1 MKKSLLALMLAI
13 ALVSLTACGSK
24 VKEPEATATPV
35 VTEAPTAEPTEEPT
49 AEPTE
54 APTAEPTEAPT
65 AEPTEAPTAEPTEAP
80 TAEPTEAPTAVPTE
94 APTAEPTAVPT
105 EAPTAVPTEAPAAT
119 EEPVAEE
126 AALTLSDDV
135 LASAYNGAV
144 TVLKSEIQDEYD
156 QMLSQYVAYYAQYGY
171 SVDEYDTELQASV
184 AQETVQTKLS
194 TSIVRHYAAQNGYE
208 LTEEKKTEL
217 AAQVK
222 TALDNTREYLESYL
236 SASGFTGD
244 ELNAAVEE
252 QMAQAG
258 YTEET
263 LMDSAELNDVLNF
276 LYERATADVTVTEDE
291 VKAAFDEKVA
301 KQKESYAS
309 VDAFVND
316 YVNESEILYTP
327 ENVRLMECIFVASVE
342 GEATEDEATA
352 DEATEDEA
360 TADEATVS
368 EATVS
373 EATAGEAADIASLTG
388 YAKAKAIAAAIA
400 GGADFEE
407 TMKAYTEDG
416 STEEQML
423 RGYPVAENSTTY
435 GEAFM
440 AGAMALEHVGDVS
453 DVIVT
458 DYGYFILR
466 YAKDLESG
474 EADFEARKE
483 TETEETL
490 TNKKNDA
497 YSAFIDTILD
507 EADIQVG
514 DLSQMYHVYVGEA
527 VEATVAYASVN
538 ADTKLLD
545 MPGGDAV
552 ADMKAGASVDI
563 LGSIDAD
570 GKTYSFVAVPGT
582 EIKGYVGADML
593 DEMAEDAALDVDN
606 TALVTR
612 VEQIDKNPTFTIAMN
627 DGSLIYGE
635 LYPEKAPESVGN
647 FVSLANGSFYD
658 GLTFHRVISG
668 FMIQGGDPNGD
679 GTGGPGYAIRGEF
692 SSNGVENDLSH
703 VRGVLSMARSSAND
717 SAGSQFFIMHADS
730 DYLDG
735 NYAAFGMVLGGLDTV
750 DVIASVPTDSNDK
763 PRTEQVMR
771 TVYVETYGKTYTFTK
786 LED

>member
-1 MKKSLLALMLAI
+1 MTKWRENLMKKSLLALMLAV

-65 AEPTEAPTAEPTEAP
+65 AE
-80 TAEPTEAPTAVPTE
+80 PTE

-360 TADEATVS
+360 TADEATAD

-423 RGYPVAENSTTY
+423 RGYPVAKNSTTY
-435 GEAFM
+435 GEEFM

-497 YSAFIDTILD
+497 YSAFIDNILD

-593 DEMAEDAALDVDN
+593 DEMAEDAALAVDN
-606 TALVTR
+606 AALVTR